1 MSEQPADSATQRA
14 AGAGDVNKGSQWTAS
29 QVHAVVSAGLWAKV
43 AILITWDDWG
53 GWWDHVAPPEVEKW
67 KDGTQFRYGGR
78 VPLPVLSPSA
88 PAGYL
93 SQAPDSHANLVEFFD
108 AHFRLPPLNARPA

>member
-78 VPLPVLSPSA
+78 VPLPEVTPPTRAGPVSKARHSPLRLVNCFA
-88 PAGYL
+88 P
-93 SQAPDSHANLVEFFD
+93 QFAPPSPQ
-108 AHFRLPPLNARPA
+108 PPT